1 MIWFTSESVII
12 GSIKMVT
19 GQNKD
24 LHCLITKHMV
34 VYYFQI
40 PAVGISNH
48 RIMRAQVYS
57 YKTLIILH
65 KNMT

>member
-12 GSIKMVT
+12 GSIKMAT
-19 GQNKD
+19 GLNKD
-24 LHCLITKHMV
+24 LHCLITKHTV

-48 RIMRAQVYS
+48 SIMYAYS
-57 YKTLIILH
+57 YKILVLYY
-65 KNMT
+65 TEI